1 MEINILTR
9 FTGSQASIT
18 ISATITVKDTV
29 YSVTS
34 IGQYAFY
41 NCNSLT
47 SITIPDSVTSIGSD
61 AFSYCNSLTI
71 YAEATSKPSGWSS
84 NWNYDGRPV
93 YWGINANNYIE
104 TTGLQYVIQ
113 DGKAVVT
120 RITSTATNIDIPS
133 SVNIGGT
140 NYSVTSIG
148 DYAFIGCTSLTSIV
162 IPDSV
167 TSIGEGAFGYC
178 TSLTSIVIPDTLTS
192 IGGGAFYNCSSLTN
206 ITIPNSVTSIG
217 SYAFS
222 NCNSLKSIVIPD
234 SVTSI
239 GSDAFSY
246 CNSLTI
252 YAEATSKPSGWD
264 SFWNYSNRPVYWE
277 YVDLNTL
284 LRDYSEQLE
293 AHAQSLNAVP
303 ENSVV
308 QYKTV
313 ILGKEKT
320 TEYAANYNFDPS
332 IDLSKIRRGLFV
344 QVDVYAQGTTEFLE
358 EYKLYTAY
366 FIYGI
371 ESEEAFGS
379 SYIVCYDDGSYHD
392 EWGMYY
398 VEGSMYVIYQFEIN

>member
-1 MEINILTR
+1 MRIQTDSYNLKMEINILTR

-84 NWNYDGRPV
+84 NWNYDG
-93 YWGINANNYIE
+93 
-104 TTGLQYVIQ
+104 
-113 DGKAVVT
+113 
-120 RITSTATNIDIPS
+120 
-133 SVNIGGT
+133 
-140 NYSVTSIG
+140 
-148 DYAFIGCTSLTSIV
+148 
-162 IPDSV
+162 
-167 TSIGEGAFGYC
+167 
-178 TSLTSIVIPDTLTS
+178 
-192 IGGGAFYNCSSLTN
+192 
-206 ITIPNSVTSIG
+206 
-217 SYAFS
+217 
-222 NCNSLKSIVIPD
+222 
-234 SVTSI
+234 
-239 GSDAFSY
+239 
-246 CNSLTI
+246 
-252 YAEATSKPSGWD
+252 
-264 SFWNYSNRPVYWE
+264 RPVYWE

-398 VEGSMYVIYQFEIN
+398 VEGNMYVIYQFEIIKLGDIVFLTYVFRAFWEIL